1 MRVNRDSEKGGAT
14 RTVLTLKPRPGLSGA
29 VIDLFRREGIID
41 RALLVDGC
49 HRVEIWQGADELL
62 VIGTWADAEAYQAWL
77 EHPARSANNDELDS
91 LLLVPVEA
99 SSPGG
104 LFELALSGG
113 GNGGE
118 QS

>member
-1 MRVNRDSEKGGAT
+1 MRMNRDLEKGGTT

-29 VIDLFRREGIID
+29 VIELFQREGIID

-62 VIGTWADAEAYQAWL
+62 VIGTWANAEAYQTWL
-77 EHPARSANNDELDS
+77 EHPSRNRNNDELDA
-91 LLLVPVEA
+91 LLLMPVEA

-113 GNGGE
+113 GNGGK

>member
-1 MRVNRDSEKGGAT
+1 MRMDREAGRGGAT
-14 RTVLTLKPRPGLSGA
+14 RTVLKLRPRPGLSGA
-29 VIDLFRREGIID
+29 VIELFRREGIID

-62 VIGTWADAEAYQAWL
+62 VVGTWADAGAYQAWL
-77 EHPARSANNDELDS
+77 EHPARSANNDELDA

-113 GNGGE
+113 GSGGE

>member
-1 MRVNRDSEKGGAT
+1 MRMNRDAKKGGAT
-14 RTVLTLKPRPGLSGA
+14 RTVLTLRPRPGLSGA
-29 VIDLFRREGIID
+29 VIELFRREGIIN
-41 RALLVDGC
+41 RALLMDGC

-62 VIGTWADAEAYQAWL
+62 VVGTWADAEAYQAWL
-77 EHPARSANNDELDS
+77 EHPSRSANNDQLDA

-104 LFELALSGG
+104 LFELALSGD

-118 QS
+118 QP